1 MRSNGATTMKSLP
14 SRWSSFKG
22 FGKASRSCARSRPLP
37 KQGLRPVSYT
47 HLDVYKRQE
56 QGGIPNIRELT
67 KELGSLGVLGMHLEG
82 YGCAGMTATEYGV
95 ACLEI
100 EATDSG
106 LRSLVSVQGS
116 LAMFAIW
123 RWGSEEMCIIDS
135 PYSTRTPKLELIPR

>member
-1 MRSNGATTMKSLP
+1 MRLPAPDPTDPAALDDLLSDDEKSIRGAVRQL
-14 SRWSSFKG
+14 
-22 FGKASRSCARSRPLP
+22 
-37 KQGLRPVSYT
+37 
-47 HLDVYKRQE
+47 LDTVAEPYIAEWFE
-56 QGGIPNIRELT
+56 QGGIPNIRELA

-82 YGCAGMTATEYGV
+82 YGCAGMSATEYGL

-123 RWGSEEMCIIDS
+123 RWGSEEQ
-135 PYSTRTPKLELIPR
+135 KQEWL